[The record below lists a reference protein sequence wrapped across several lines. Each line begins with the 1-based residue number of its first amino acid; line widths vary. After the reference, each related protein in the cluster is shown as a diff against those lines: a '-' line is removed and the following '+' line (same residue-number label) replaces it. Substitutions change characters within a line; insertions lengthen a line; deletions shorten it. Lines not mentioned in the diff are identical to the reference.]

1 MIKIFVMQTCP
12 DCTAVK
18 ALTKDDAR
26 FQVIDIGEHV
36 RNLKQ
41 FLAIRD
47 VHPAFNTI
55 RGNGSIG
62 IPCFVME
69 DGSVHFS
76 AKDAGISFGR
86 ESDGHQSKPTEDDMP
101 YGAACSIDGTGC

>member
-18 ALTKDDAR
+18 AQAEGDSR
-26 FQVIDIGEHV
+26 FQLIDIGEHV

-47 VHPAFNTI
+47 THPAFNTI
-55 RGNGSIG
+55 RGKGSIG

-76 AKDAGISFGR
+76 AEDAGIAFTDATTTSP
-86 ESDGHQSKPTEDDMP
+86 ENDIHDGAT
-101 YGAACSIDGTGC
+101 CSLDGTGC

>member
-18 ALTKDDAR
+18 AQAQGDAR
-26 FQVIDIGEHV
+26 FQVIDIGQHV

-47 VHPAFNTI
+47 THPAFAAI
-55 RGNGSIG
+55 RGKGSVG
-62 IPCFVME
+62 IPCFQME
-69 DGSVHFS
+69 DGSVYFS
-76 AKDAGISFGR
+76 AEEAGISFDMEATR
-86 ESDGHQSKPTEDDMP
+86 PQHENTEEDMP
-101 YGAACSIDGTGC
+101 DGTTCNIDGTGC

>member
-1 MIKIFVMQTCP
+1 MQTCP

-18 ALTKDDAR
+18 AQAEGDGR
-26 FQVIDIGEHV
+26 FLVIDIGKHV

-47 VHPAFNTI
+47 THPAFDDI
-55 RGNGSIG
+55 RGKGSIG

-69 DGSVHFS
+69 DGNVHFS
-76 AKDAGISFGR
+76 AEDAGISFA
-86 ESDGHQSKPTEDDMP
+86 EATAAPTDGNTPD
-101 YGAACSIDGTGC
+101 GATCSLDGTGC